1 MPIKGRL
8 NMLVEVGAEPHED
21 VAGKIAMIERGTC
34 GFFTKVSAAMHAG
47 ARAVLVTDAA
57 DSSGTIEMGC
67 GEPDPCG
74 TSPLAIPAAMISYA
88 QAQKLL
94 ALRDRW
100 GTAGTTITLNA
111 RYEGE
116 HFVGACLHLHIC
128 LGAYR
133 QTDRRTSRQTSVS
146 VCVCVDM
153 STYLWS
159 RVVYMIYLHTFRA
172 GP

>member
-8 NMLVEVGAEPHED
+8 NMLVEVGAEPQED
-21 VAGKIAMIERGTC
+21 VTGKIAMIERGTC
-34 GFFTKVSAAMHAG
+34 GFFTKVSVAMHAG

-133 QTDRRTSRQTSVS
+133 QTDRQTSRQTSVS

-153 STYLWS
+153 
-159 RVVYMIYLHTFRA
+159 
-172 GP
+172 